1 MKNLGIKLLVLL
13 LIFLMHTGC
22 KKTESGDIKL
32 FVHEIKK
39 EEALSPEL
47 FSKKTPN
54 LILNRSSIQKIKL
67 IQWGENNF
75 TLEMKLSKKEMD
87 KIGLLMS
94 KNEGKRLLFIR
105 ENRILIS
112 PVILG
117 SLTQERIVIELPEMK
132 KKEAVSIIQCF
143 RKRYEFFDARPS
155 KEFDKEVE
163 KIFELRDKGE
173 IEKAIKI
180 FSKLIEKAKNPNE
193 KIAFYN
199 EIALCYI
206 LKGDYNKAGEIYKK
220 VVNEIVNPDLGNYK
234 IISQAYFYLYR
245 LERFRKNKNLSEQ
258 YFKRGI
264 ETLEYIINTFPLTI
278 SAQEANLR
286 IGGYFLLKGN
296 IEEAEKR
303 ARIAK
308 KGDFRCQ
315 AYFLMGLCYE
325 HQSKFKDAS
334 NEYKVI
340 LDSPSCK
347 TEEKEIAKE
356 FIKNL
361 QAKKTNIEEFMNAML
376 FSM

>member
-13 LIFLMHTGC
+13 LIFLMNTGC

-32 FVHEIKK
+32 FIYEVKK
-39 EEALSPEL
+39 EEALSPDL
-47 FSKKTPN
+47 FSKKVPD
-54 LILNRSSIQKIKL
+54 LILNRSSFQKVKL
-67 IQWGENNF
+67 IQWGDNDF
-75 TLEMKLSKKEMD
+75 TLEIKLSKQEMD
-87 KIGLLMS
+87 RIGLLMS
-94 KNEGKRLLFIR
+94 KNEGKRLVFIR

-117 SLTQERIVIELPEMK
+117 SLTKEKIVIELPEME

-143 RKRYEFFDARPS
+143 RKEYEFFDARPS
-155 KEFDKEVE
+155 KEIEKEVE
-163 KIFELRDKGE
+163 KIYELRDKGE
-173 IEKAIKI
+173 IEKAIEM
-180 FSKLIEKAKNPNE
+180 FSKLIKKAKNPNE
-193 KIAFYN
+193 KIVFYN

-206 LKGDYNKAGEIYKK
+206 LKGDYNRAGEIYKK
-220 VVNEIVNPDLGNYK
+220 IVNEIVNLDLDNYK

-245 LERFRKNKNLSEQ
+245 LERFRKNKNLSEY
-258 YFKRGI
+258 YFKKGI
-264 ETLEYIINTFPLTI
+264 ETLEYIINSFPFTI

-286 IGGYFLLKGN
+286 IGGYFLLNGN

-325 HQSKFKDAS
+325 YQRKFKEAS
-334 NEYKVI
+334 DEYKVI
-340 LDSPSCK
+340 LGSPSCK

-361 QAKKTNIEEFMNAML
+361 KVKKTNIEEFMNAIL
-376 FSM
+376 LSM